1 MIDFLKSI
9 FHKCTMETVD
19 IPHSNKKG
27 EIWFQECVCG
37 KQQEVMFN
45 HDGECVSVKTKQW
58 DIITKHTKERF

>member
-1 MIDFLKSI
+1 
-9 FHKCTMETVD
+9 METVD

>member
-45 HDGECVSVKTKQW
+45 YDGECVNIKPKQRW
-58 DIITKHTKERF
+58 VIGKR